1 MPATLAPLRAHPVRL
16 GSAAVVPMPQM
27 APATAS
33 DAELV
38 ARLRRRDEAA
48 FMELVERYH
57 GSLVRL
63 AQSFVS
69 TRAAAEDVAQETW
82 LGVLNGID
90 RFEARSSLK
99 TWLFRILVN
108 RAKTRGVR
116 DARCVPFSS
125 LAREAEEDA
134 GPSIEP
140 ECFNPEDHRWAGHW
154 SAPPP
159 NWEGEERALARETRE
174 VIREA
179 IDQLPPAQRTVI
191 SLRDVEGLPSEEV
204 CELLEL
210 TEGNQRVLLHR
221 ARTKVRKALDDYLAP
236 RTAMA

>member
-1 MPATLAPLRAHPVRL
+1 MVPA
-16 GSAAVVPMPQM
+16 PQM
-27 APATAS
+27 APAAAS
-33 DAELV
+33 DTELV

-48 FMELVERYH
+48 FMELVDRYH

-69 TRAAAEDVAQETW
+69 NRAAAEDVAQETW
-82 LGVLNGID
+82 VGVLNGID

-108 RAKTRGVR
+108 RAKTRGLR

-125 LAREAEEDA
+125 IAKAAEEDE

-140 ECFNPEDHRWAGHW
+140 ERFNGDDHRWGGHW

-159 NWEGEERALARETRE
+159 NWEGEERILARETRE

-191 SLRDVEGLPSEEV
+191 SLRDVEGLEAEEV
-204 CELLEL
+204 CALLEL

-221 ARTKVRKALDDYLAP
+221 ARTKVRKALEDYLAP
-236 RTAMA
+236 RTATA

>member
-1 MPATLAPLRAHPVRL
+1 
-16 GSAAVVPMPQM
+16 MPQM
-27 APATAS
+27 APAAAS

-38 ARLRRRDEAA
+38 ARLRSRDEAA
-48 FMELVERYH
+48 FMELVDRYH
-57 GSLVRL
+57 ASLVRL

-69 TRAAAEDVAQETW
+69 TRAAAEDVVQETW
-82 LGVLNGID
+82 VGVLKGID

-125 LAREAEEDA
+125 LAAAAEEDE

-140 ECFNPEDHRWAGHW
+140 ERFNGDDHRWAGHW
-154 SAPPP
+154 CAPPP
-159 NWEGEERALARETRE
+159 NWDGEERALARETRE

-179 IDQLPPAQRTVI
+179 IDRLPPAQRTVI
-191 SLRDVEGLPSEEV
+191 SLRDVEGLDSEEV
-204 CELLEL
+204 CALLEL
-210 TEGNQRVLLHR
+210 SEGNQRVLLHR
-221 ARTKVRKALDDYLAP
+221 ARTKVRKALEDYLAP
-236 RTAMA
+236 RTATA